1 MKRLVLFCMAMA
13 ISVGSL
19 FGQGKEITVL
29 VTKQDRIKDANT
41 KPLVDAFMGEL
52 RRSGYPVVDRTPEVL
67 GSIDKELTF
76 EALNSDINDIIAKS
90 SFAKTAKYV
99 CNIDISCVP
108 YEELSQQY
116 YFSAHMVDVD
126 NTSIEGVVYYP
137 KNQEQRPITKLSLDN
152 IQLVAFSLI
161 QDLDAQLHFLTPEQ
175 GSVIDGTIAGIGNAR
190 GMQIQEVEDEFKK
203 MKERAF
209 VPGFAQ
215 IKDGATGMGITFIA
229 GETVFIG
236 GIAVSQYLRGL
247 YTSKINSTHSA
258 SEKQSYA
265 QMANVC
271 NVTTY
276 VSIAGAAGLYV
287 WSLIDGLSRAK
298 HWKETELKRR
308 GLTVLPYTTQ
318 ESYGITLAYTF

>member
-1 MKRLVLFCMAMA
+1 
-13 ISVGSL
+13 
-19 FGQGKEITVL
+19 
-29 VTKQDRIKDANT
+29 
-41 KPLVDAFMGEL
+41 
-52 RRSGYPVVDRTPEVL
+52 
-67 GSIDKELTF
+67 
-76 EALNSDINDIIAKS
+76 
-90 SFAKTAKYV
+90 
-99 CNIDISCVP
+99 
-108 YEELSQQY
+108 
-116 YFSAHMVDVD
+116 MVDVD

-175 GSVIDGTIAGIGNAR
+175 GSVIVGTIAGFGNAR

-203 MKERAF
+203 MKARAF

-318 ESYGITLAYTF
+318 ESYGITLAYSF